1 MKFTSILKQHKLF
14 VALCLVIFCAGLAN
28 AQAGP
33 AVGETIDLKSFQ
45 TRDGI
50 TLLDAMK
57 KHSLAMLVVVDP
69 GCGTCAQDSLRAL
82 REQVDKAH
90 MAYYVVMIPDGT
102 DLQKYF
108 SFADSL
114 SLNVDSFVWNS
125 TDAKPVSLAAM
136 IKPAHL
142 QITNE
147 GLIVQKWS
155 GIPQNT
161 STPYKIFTLRLTA
174 RQF

>member
-14 VALCLVIFCAGLAN
+14 VALCLVVFCAGFAHGQD
-28 AQAGP
+28 AVGP
-33 AVGETIDLKSFQ
+33 TVGETLDLKSFQ
-45 TRDGI
+45 TRSGL

-57 KHSLAMLVVVDP
+57 QHSVAMLVLVDP
-69 GCGTCAQDSLRAL
+69 NCGTCAQDSLRAL
-82 REQVDKAH
+82 REQVEKTR

-114 SLNVDSFVWNS
+114 KLDVDSFVWNS
-125 TDAKPVSLAAM
+125 TDAKPGSLASM
-136 IKPAHL
+136 MKPAHL
-142 QITNE
+142 QVTNE

-161 STPYKIFTLRLTA
+161 STP
-174 RQF
+174 

>member
-1 MKFTSILKQHKLF
+1 MSILKQQKLF
-14 VALCLVIFCAGLAN
+14 ITICLVVFCAGLAHG
-28 AQAGP
+28 QDPAGP

-45 TRDGI
+45 TRTGI
-50 TLLDAMK
+50 TLWQAMRQ
-57 KHSLAMLVVVDP
+57 HSIAMLVLVDP
-69 GCGTCAQDSLRAL
+69 NCGDCGNVQDTLRAL
-82 REQVDKAH
+82 RERVEKTRI
-90 MAYYVVMIPDGT
+90 AYYVVMIPDGS
-102 DLQKYF
+102 DPQKYF

-114 SLNVDSFVWNS
+114 KLDVDSFVWNS
-125 TDAKPVSLAAM
+125 TDAKPGSLASM

-161 STPYKIFTLRLTA
+161 STP
-174 RQF
+174 

>member
-1 MKFTSILKQHKLF
+1 MSILKQQKLF
-14 VALCLVIFCAGLAN
+14 IAICLVVFCAGLAHG
-28 AQAGP
+28 QDPAGP

-45 TRDGI
+45 TRSGI
-50 TLLDAMK
+50 TLWQAMRQ
-57 KHSLAMLVVVDP
+57 HSIAMLVLVDP
-69 GCGTCAQDSLRAL
+69 NCGDCANVQDTLRAL
-82 REQVDKAH
+82 RERVEKTRI
-90 MAYYVVMIPDGT
+90 AYYVVMIPDGS
-102 DLQKYF
+102 DPQKYF

-114 SLNVDSFVWNS
+114 KLDVDSFVWNS
-125 TDAKPVSLAAM
+125 TDAKPGSLASM

-161 STPYKIFTLRLTA
+161 STP
-174 RQF
+174 